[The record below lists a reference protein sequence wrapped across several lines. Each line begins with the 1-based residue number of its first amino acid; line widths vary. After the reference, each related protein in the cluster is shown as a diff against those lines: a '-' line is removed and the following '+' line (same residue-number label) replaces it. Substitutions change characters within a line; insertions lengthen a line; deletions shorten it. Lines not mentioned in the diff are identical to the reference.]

1 MMLASNIH
9 SVFWFEVQSFRDREH
24 LHCFLKCFFTSPESV
39 LSLSPIKEK
48 IGDFPIS
55 YMSTLFWLFWF
66 RLDKDTVEN

>member
-1 MMLASNIH
+1 MFTLFLEMLFI
-9 SVFWFEVQSFRDREH
+9 
-24 LHCFLKCFFTSPESV
+24 SPESV

-48 IGDFPIS
+48 NGDFPIS